1 MGIIKPKLPEVSSA
15 MPNIRQPKFHP
26 FEERLLK
33 ITDIAMR
40 PLTTRQIAQY
50 AGISYNATKN
60 NLMKLFQKGAVKKK
74 AYSNRIYWS
83 T

>member
-1 MGIIKPKLPEVSSA
+1 MGTKKPKLPHVSKA
-15 MPNIRQPKFHP
+15 LPYVKQPMYHP
-26 FEERLLK
+26 FEERLLN

-40 PLTTRQIAQY
+40 PLTTRQIAHF

-60 NLMKLFQKGAVKKK
+60 NLMKLFEKGAVKKK